1 MPLDPQVST
10 LLDQMEAQAGP
21 SINQMTPED
30 ARTMMRT
37 LGTLAKYPD
46 ERAPAHDRR
55 IPGPAGEIP
64 IRVYTPAASEPLP
77 VVVFFHG
84 GGWVIGDIETH
95 DATCQQIATSVPAVF
110 VSVDYRL
117 APEHRF
123 PAALEDCLAAT
134 RWVGAHA
141 GELGADG
148 AHLAVA
154 GDSAGGNLAALVA
167 LQARNQGGPPIVFQL
182 LVYPATDLTCSFP
195 SHVENGEGYLLT
207 SESIR
212 WFLDHYISE
221 PERKGSDASPH
232 FADDLSRLPPA
243 LIITAE
249 FDPLRDEGEAYAARL
264 KEAGVPVTLT
274 RYDGMIHGFFGM
286 ELVVDGAARAVQQ
299 AVSALRQALYASR
312 L

>member
-299 AVSALRQALYASR
+299 AVSALRQALCASR